1 MSCMCVAAR
10 GQTQALVLTLH
21 LIETG
26 SFAVCSMD
34 MLILLALML
43 LGISATY
50 LSVGVELQMCINT
63 PSFTRLLGI

>member
-43 LGISATY
+43 LGIVFLPPIS
-50 LSVGVELQMCINT
+50 L
-63 PSFTRLLGI
+63 